1 MIRLGSMKPSFW
13 NNKDFGTGP
22 FKQLFDY
29 RRMWFLAVG
38 FSLMFTLVPMLSA
51 GLFDFM
57 VTKNA
62 MEREL
67 FQRTARLVSNTR
79 RSVTFFLEERR
90 AALEFIVLSNSFKD
104 LKKPLKLTRY
114 LKALQVT
121 FRGFTDL
128 GVINDK
134 GIQIAYVGP
143 FDLEG
148 VDYSKQLWFREVLLH
163 GVYVSDVFLGYRQV
177 PHLVIAVSHKLQ
189 DGSAYVLRTTI
200 DTIQFNSLL
209 ADLKL
214 GKNSDAF
221 IVNQNGV
228 LQTASRHYGKVMGN
242 MGLPVPKRSART
254 QIEEL
259 TTDAGKR
266 LGVGYAYIEN
276 TPFILLV
283 LEPKDDLMSPW
294 YSTRR
299 MLLLFM
305 FMSTMVALVAIF
317 SVATHLIKKIHQAD
331 EKRLVAMHKLEYEN
345 KMASIGRL
353 AAGVAH
359 EINNPLAIIN
369 EKAGLIQDLFLLKK
383 MYAKDEKL
391 LNLVEWILKAV
402 KRCTAI
408 TMPLLSFARHM
419 DRHISP
425 VQVEKVLDEV
435 LGLFGKEAKYKEI
448 MINVEVENDIPVIE
462 SDKGKLQQVFLN
474 LTNNAFAAMDRGGK
488 LSVKV
493 ERKNPDFICIIVAD
507 NGCGISQEALDR
519 IFEPFFSTRKKE
531 GGTGLGLSIT
541 YGIVRDLGGK
551 LTVHSIVGEGTTF
564 CIELPLKSRSKK
576 MENE

>member
-1 MIRLGSMKPSFW
+1 MIRLRNMKPSFW

-22 FKQLFDY
+22 FEQLFDY
-29 RRMWFLAVG
+29 RRLWLLAVG

-57 VTKNA
+57 VTKSA

-67 FQRTARLVSNTR
+67 FQRTARLASNTR

-90 AALEFIVLSNSFKD
+90 AALEFIVRSNSFKD
-104 LKKPLKLTRY
+104 LKKPLQLSGY
-114 LKALQVT
+114 LKALRVT
-121 FRGFTDL
+121 FQGFTDL

-163 GVYVSDVFLGYRQV
+163 GVYVSDVFLGYRQI

-209 ADLKL
+209 TDIQLCEE
-214 GKNSDAF
+214 GDAF

-228 LQTASRHYGKVMGN
+228 LQTASRRYGKVMGS
-242 MGLPVPKRSART
+242 MALPLPKRSART
-254 QIEEL
+254 QIEKV
-259 TTDAGKR
+259 TTDDGKW
-266 LGVGYAYIEN
+266 LVVGYAYIEN

-283 LEPKDDLMSPW
+283 IECEDDLMSSW
-294 YSTRR
+294 YSTRTR
-299 MLLLFM
+299 LLFFM
-305 FMSTMVALVAIF
+305 FVSTMVALVAIF
-317 SVATHLIKKIHQAD
+317 SVATHLIKKIYLAD
-331 EKRLVAMHKLEYEN
+331 EKRLLAMHKLEYEN

-353 AAGVAH
+353 SAGIAH

-369 EKAGLIQDLFLLKK
+369 QKAGLIQDLFLLKK

-391 LNLVEWILKAV
+391 LGLVEWILKEV
-402 KRCTAI
+402 NRCTAI
-408 TMPLLSFARHM
+408 TMRLLSFARHM
-419 DRHISP
+419 DKHISF
-425 VQVEKVLDEV
+425 VKVEKVFDEV
-435 LGLFGKEAKYKEI
+435 LGLFGKEAEYRGI
-448 MINVEVENDIPVIE
+448 TINVEVGNDIPLIE
-462 SDKGKLQQVFLN
+462 SDRGKLQQVFLN
-474 LTNNAFAAMDRGGK
+474 LVNNAFAAMDKGGR

-493 ERKNPDFICIIVAD
+493 EREQPDFICIVVAD
-507 NGCGISQEALDR
+507 NGCGIPQEALDR
-519 IFEPFFSTRKKE
+519 IFEPFFSTKKKE

-541 YGIVRDLGGK
+541 YGIIRELGGK
-551 LTVHSIVGEGTTF
+551 LTVQSIIEKGTTF